1 MCRGSVHIG
10 RVREDMKRQTKQ
22 PSPRTGQK
30 RRSSQSTRKF
40 VPPRTAEEYFGMPER
55 NQERWIGI
63 HSTVS
68 KMRANGISLSKAS
81 RESGVDPRTV
91 IRLGGSALRKL
102 KNGRY
107 ATRAH
112 DRLLRVV
119 VVVAKPYGLL
129 EIATRDSRQA
139 SQAGRHSAAVQRYLE
154 TGDASALAKFRG
166 KHMVDANG
174 KRVAFLTDLH
184 ELDRL
189 GSAGDLSY
197 ESLYPR
203 SS

>member
-1 MCRGSVHIG
+1 MR
-10 RVREDMKRQTKQ
+10 MKTKHT
-22 PSPRTGQK
+22 RRKVGK
-30 RRSSQSTRKF
+30 KHRSSQSARKV
-40 VPPRTAEEYFGMPER
+40 VPPRTVEEFFAMPGSI
-55 NQERWIGI
+55 QETWIGVAN
-63 HSTVS
+63 TVS
-68 KMRANGISLSKAS
+68 KMRADGVSLPKAS
-81 RESGVDPRTV
+81 NEFEVAPRSV

-102 KNGRY
+102 KNGQY
-107 ATRAH
+107 TAKSH

-119 VVVAKPYGLL
+119 VVISKRKGLL

-139 SQAGRHSAAVQRYLE
+139 SKAGKHSAAVERYLE

-166 KHMVDANG
+166 KHIVDANG
-174 KRVAFLTDLH
+174 QRVALLTDLR

-189 GSAGDLSY
+189 GSAGVLSF